1 MEELV
6 QISLPAALVNKLDQV
21 ANLRH
26 TDLATI
32 VSQAIERYLR
42 EQAHQEIEQEQQ
54 AYAAQHAQLLATYAG
69 QYIAMYHGQVIDH
82 DENRAALSQ
91 RVRNRFD
98 RAPVLITPVLAQ
110 PQQTIIVRSPRL
122 LEQTP

>member
-6 QISLPAALVNKLDQV
+6 QISLPAVLVNKLDEV
-21 ANLRH
+21 ANLQH
-26 TDLATI
+26 TDLATV

-54 AYAAQHAQLLATYAG
+54 AYAAQHAQLLTKYAG
-69 QYIAMYHGQVIDH
+69 EYIAMHHGQVIDH

-91 RVRNRFD
+91 RLRKRFG
-98 RAPVLITPVLAQ
+98 RTSVLITPVLAQ
-110 PQQTIIVRSPRL
+110 PQQTITVRSPRL
-122 LEQTP
+122 LEHTP